1 MTRSRWIVAVAALL
15 AAAIAAR
22 LGFWQLDRAAQKV
35 ELQTRLE
42 QRGALPAL
50 APTDLPRDPAA
61 VGGQLHRHV
70 VVRGHWLHAHTVFLE
85 NRQMN
90 AVPGFFVLTPLEL
103 SPGDHVLVQRGWMPR
118 DPNDRTRLQPLP
130 RVDGE
135 VVVNGRIAP
144 SPSKLYEFDAAAS
157 GPIRQNLD
165 LTDFSREIGLPLR
178 PFSVQQLDAPDAPA
192 DGLRRQWL
200 APALDVGKHHG
211 YAFQW
216 FALCAL
222 IIGLYVWFQLLRP
235 RNVRTQ

>member
-1 MTRSRWIVAVAALL
+1 MIRSRWAVAVVALLSAALT
-15 AAAIAAR
+15 AR
-22 LGFWQLDRAAQKV
+22 LGLWQLDRAAQKV
-35 ELQTRLE
+35 DLATQLE
-42 QRGALPAL
+42 QRGAMPAL
-50 APTDLPRDPAA
+50 APAELPRNAA
-61 VGGQLHRHV
+61 EVTGQLHRRV
-70 VVRGHWLHAHTVFLE
+70 VVTGHWLHAHTVFLE

-90 AVPGFFVLTPLEL
+90 GVPGFFVVTPLQL

-118 DPNDRTRLQPLP
+118 DPTDRTRLQPLP
-130 RVDGE
+130 RADGA
-135 VVVNGRIAP
+135 VVVIGRMAP
-144 SPSKLYEFDAAAS
+144 SPSKLYEFDTAAS

-178 PFSVQQLDAPDAPA
+178 PFSVQQLDAPDAPD

-200 APALDVGKHHG
+200 APALGVGKHHG

-235 RNVRTQ
+235 RNARTQ

>member
-1 MTRSRWIVAVAALL
+1 MIRSRWAVAAAALL
-15 AAAIAAR
+15 SAALAAR
-22 LGFWQLDRAAQKV
+22 LGFWQLDRAAQKIA
-35 ELQTRLE
+35 LQSQLE
-42 QRGALPAL
+42 QRGAMPAL
-50 APTDLPRDPAA
+50 APAELPLNAA
-61 VGGQLHRHV
+61 EVAGQLHRRV
-70 VVRGHWLHAHTVFLE
+70 VLRGRWVHAHTMFLE

-90 AVPGFFVLTPLEL
+90 GVPGFFVLTPLEL
-103 SPGDHVLVQRGWMPR
+103 TPGDHVLVQRGWMPR
-118 DPNDRTRLQPLP
+118 DPGDRTRLQALP
-130 RVDGE
+130 RDDGI
-135 VVVNGRIAP
+135 VAVTGRMAP

-178 PFSVQQLDAPDAPA
+178 PFSVLQLDAPDAPA

-222 IIGLYVWFQLLRP
+222 IVGLYVWFQLIRP
-235 RNVRTQ
+235 RNVRAQ